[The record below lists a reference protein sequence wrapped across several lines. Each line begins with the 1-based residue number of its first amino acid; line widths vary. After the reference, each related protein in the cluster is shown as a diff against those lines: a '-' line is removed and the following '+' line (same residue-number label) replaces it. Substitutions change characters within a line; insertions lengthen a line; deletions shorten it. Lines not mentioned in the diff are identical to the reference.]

1 MCQAQPSWKV
11 SNSKQDMYHVYFPI
25 SQNFC
30 LFWRKNSAFC
40 MTLSICT
47 IVHHHFSV
55 HLSSLLQAATAVQ
68 LLLGSQ
74 AFTKGI
80 KLPTFIRL
88 DFKHCVELP
97 PDSQYILGQW
107 ALSYSKA
114 SSFWFLKKPCIMEV
128 GINPKDPC
136 KIQVKF
142 SKFSRFAYFYWK
154 SAKT

>member
-1 MCQAQPSWKV
+1 MCIQWRKVFSESETIHRNTVIYICHVPSTAELK
-11 SNSKQDMYHVYFPI
+11 SLKLKTRYNVYFPI

-97 PDSQYILGQW
+97 PDSQYILGQ
-107 ALSYSKA
+107 
-114 SSFWFLKKPCIMEV
+114 
-128 GINPKDPC
+128 
-136 KIQVKF
+136 
-142 SKFSRFAYFYWK
+142 
-154 SAKT
+154 

>member
-1 MCQAQPSWKV
+1 
-11 SNSKQDMYHVYFPI
+11 
-25 SQNFC
+25 
-30 LFWRKNSAFC
+30 

-97 PDSQYILGQW
+97 PDSQYIYFKDR
-107 ALSYSKA
+107 LSYSKA
-114 SSFWFLKKPCIMEV
+114 SSFWLLKNLCISKTVHHEV
-128 GINPKDPC
+128 VQNPKNPHRIHVSLRNHHTYPSTAHFC
-136 KIQVKF
+136 KTLF
-142 SKFSRFAYFYWK
+142 SLKYC
-154 SAKT
+154 

>member
-1 MCQAQPSWKV
+1 MDLV
-11 SNSKQDMYHVYFPI
+11 YNIYFPI

-97 PDSQYILGQW
+97 SDSQYIYFKDNKLLATVRPQVFGSWKTVYLKNHASWGWYKPKRSMQKP
-107 ALSYSKA
+107 SKI
-114 SSFWFLKKPCIMEV
+114 L
-128 GINPKDPC
+128 
-136 KIQVKF
+136 
-142 SKFSRFAYFYWK
+142 
-154 SAKT
+154 